1 MAKPPTDDL
10 YVRYMRAFKESARH
24 TDGCAACQASQD
36 CPEGAPLHERFAR
49 LQDAYNARQS
59 NQKRP

>member
-49 LQDAYNARQS
+49 LQDAYNASQS